1 MRSKRALLVLDH
13 AEHLLEGAGVFSEIL
28 KDCQQIKLLVTSRE
42 RLNLLSEWVF
52 EIQGLPVPPNDQVK
66 QFDAF
71 SSVALFLQSARRIQ
85 AGFDIRADE
94 RQWVLKICQIMEGMP
109 LGIELSAAWVG
120 LLSIEEIARNRAQPD
135 FVSRRV
141 MFLNGTA
148 ACAPRSIIPGN
159 YSTPRRN

>member
-1 MRSKRALLVLDH
+1 LNSPALIVPAIADALGYKFQDPTDPQAELLRYMRSKRALLVLDN

-85 AGFDIRADE
+85 AGFDIQADE

-109 LGIELSAAWVG
+109 LGIELSAAWDG
-120 LLSIEEIARNRAQPD
+120 C
-135 FVSRRV
+135 RR
-141 MFLNGTA
+141 
-148 ACAPRSIIPGN
+148 
-159 YSTPRRN
+159 